1 VPAEAWLPL
10 AAAELCLLFALSLG
24 RRWERSRAAHSASWA
39 FALACACLGA
49 GALSYGT
56 AFGWSSAVLRCY
68 YLGGALLTVPWLAVG
83 QVQLLVGARVARGVA
98 GAVAVLSVV
107 AGVLVLTADVH
118 LRFDPGGGSHP
129 VPAVA
134 STGTAVRVTVA
145 LANTSVLVLLGG
157 LAVSLVRQRRLG
169 TAASRARSTGLALVA
184 AGALVAGGGGLVSAL
199 GRAGANGVAVLVGFS
214 LVYAGSAKAGTR
226 VGRHAAAPLHQREAV
241 RS

>member
-10 AAAELCLLFALSLG
+10 AAAELCLLLALSLG

-107 AGVLVLTADVH
+107 AGVLVLTADVR

-214 LVYAGSAKAGTR
+214 LVYAGSARAGIR
-226 VGRHAAAPLHQREAV
+226 VGRHAAAPLHQHEAV
-241 RS
+241 CS